1 MVETNHVS
9 SRFSNFQFIISTKGR
24 KKDRQKERKKEREKE
39 EFTRERRR
47 QKKGKERKKERERC
61 QTTTILFFKV
71 SPLFSFFSFVFF
83 WWEKKEKIHALFS
96 FLPLLNDDFETFLFF
111 RFVVY
116 YVVVEVVVARR
127 ERERG
132 CVCVWCSR
140 QSRRRRLCR
149 LLFLS
154 SFERE
159 RKKERKRERKRERR
173 RRLSIK

>member
-24 KKDRQKERKKEREKE
+24 KKERKKERKKNLPERE
-39 EFTRERRR
+39 EDK
-47 QKKGKERKKERERC
+47 KKGKERKKERERC

-127 ERERG
+127 E
-132 CVCVWCSR
+132 CVCVCVCVCVVFS
-140 QSRRRRLCR
+140 SKSSAAA
-149 LLFLS
+149 LS
-154 SFERE
+154 SSFFVV
-159 RKKERKRERKRERR
+159 
-173 RRLSIK
+173 L